1 MRCLRLLLL
10 PCPVVLS
17 CRIVALPLISRPIPA
32 EISCSVLLLLIP
44 CQSALV
50 ILRSAF
56 SRSDLLRLHFVSFP
70 TVRLFSQVSVIL
82 IPLRLRPYL
91 LLCAIVHLQRC
102 FRMRVSACHMSLFL
116 FPPEIHQNSLLRLI
130 LQPILPR
137 PLDSMF
143 PRLAALLLSTTIQV
157 TMFLLLPRFLL

>member
-116 FPPEIHQNSLLRLI
+116 FPPEIHHNSLLRLI
-130 LQPILPR
+130 LLPTLLRLLGSTFLHSIVLVLLVMILVT
-137 PLDSMF
+137 M
-143 PRLAALLLSTTIQV
+143 LLLLQ
-157 TMFLLLPRFLL
+157 R